1 MVKIRLRLICAFLV
15 VAFVSTQGAFAQ
27 VPEQFPD
34 QSPGSAAAQPSDNP
48 QTDGKSQA
56 TKTDNESASVI
67 AADAS
72 ETDSVKPSGNVTV
85 VDKGTYY
92 EAVLNFENGA
102 THRQIGEEY
111 GKKILE
117 VLPEY
122 EKLLDSYMSEHTHNS
137 KLIYIALVHR
147 INQIRKK
154 VPKDYRDEIE
164 GIASQLSG
172 GTKDTPGDGKIS
184 LNELYA
190 INLLTDVARMNSCS
204 AVGVFGSR
212 TADGGTICGRNLD
225 WPDGKDFQLSKLQAV
240 VTFKN
245 GEHSVV
251 SITALG
257 YVGIVTGFSKSHIFA
272 GILDSPVGTKYT
284 ASGRRS
290 YTMDLRTAL
299 ENGKTIEEVAQFMT
313 EPDHLYCFNHIV
325 FLADPTRSEVLENNL
340 SGRGTDVHRALRT
353 KDSEL
358 NSDLGWD
365 IPDSIGTVNCFLLKG
380 NVDNHIDPMEKLRWE
395 KKIKASGGKLTLSF
409 TPGNLNNPRLDAMKH
424 ELKLL
429 GPVITTD
436 GMKTVMSEHTGNMPD
451 SAYKGDLYNRFTIQS
466 IVYQPGTDN
475 LQIFFHPRNAG
486 LPATPAFENVPVNW

>member
-1 MVKIRLRLICAFLV
+1 MVKIRLRLAWAFLV
-15 VAFVSTQGAFAQ
+15 VAFVSAQGAFAQ
-27 VPEQFPD
+27 ISEQFPD
-34 QSPGSAAAQPSDNP
+34 QSPASATAQSSDNP
-48 QTDGKSQA
+48 QAPDNSQA
-56 TKTDNESASVI
+56 AKADGQ
-67 AADAS
+67 AAPANVGDAANT
-72 ETDSVKPSGNVTV
+72 EKAKPSGNVTV

-102 THRQIGEEY
+102 SHREIGAEY

-117 VLPEY
+117 ALPEY
-122 EKLLDSYMSEHTHNS
+122 EKLLDSYISEHTHNS
-137 KLIYIALVHR
+137 KMIYIALVHR
-147 INQIRKK
+147 INQIRKN
-154 VPKDYRDEIE
+154 VPQEYRDEIE

-245 GEHSVV
+245 HEHSVI
-251 SITALG
+251 SMTALG
-257 YVGIVTGFSKSHIFA
+257 YVGIVTGFNKSHIFA
-272 GILDSPVGTKYT
+272 GILDSPVGTKYS

-299 ENGKTIEEVAQFMT
+299 ENSKTIEDVAQFMT
-313 EPDHLYCFNHIV
+313 EPDHLYCFNHLV
-325 FLADPTRSEVLENNL
+325 FLADPKQSEVLENNL
-340 SGRGTDVHRALRT
+340 SGQGADVHRALRS

-358 NSDLGWD
+358 NSDLAWD

-380 NVDNHIDPMEKLRWE
+380 NVDNHIDPMEKMRWE
-395 KKIKASGGKLTLSF
+395 KKIRASGGKLTLNF
-409 TPGNLNNPRLDAMKH
+409 IPGNLNNPRLDAMKR

-429 GPVITTD
+429 GPVISAD
-436 GMKTVMSEHTGNMPD
+436 GMKTVMSEHTGSMPD

-466 IVYQPGTDN
+466 IVYQPATDS

-486 LPATPAFENVPVNW
+486 LPAMPTFENVPVNW